1 VSAYVDVAAGAA
13 EVREAV
19 TRLPMPDDVVRV
31 EVDDSLMSETFG
43 CRIAVDLTGSFD
55 ETSEGPTIARRYA
68 NALAALIGVP
78 SYAFYDLLRREYPAS

>member
-13 EVREAV
+13 EVCEA
-19 TRLPMPDDVVRV
+19 RHPFADARDVVRV

-78 SYAFYDLLRREYPAS
+78 AYAFYDLPRREYPAS